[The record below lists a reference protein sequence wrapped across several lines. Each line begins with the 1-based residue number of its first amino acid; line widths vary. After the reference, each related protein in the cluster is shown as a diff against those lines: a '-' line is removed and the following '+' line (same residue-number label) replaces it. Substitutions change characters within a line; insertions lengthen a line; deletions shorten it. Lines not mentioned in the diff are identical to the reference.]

1 MRDVL
6 RALVALMFVATAS
19 AYEYSGA
26 VEAMSNGLPHVEVL
40 TAANFSDPPGPR
52 AEAWFVMFYAPW
64 CGHCHRMMPLWEEV
78 ASGFGGVDGIDVESS
93 VSVRV
98 AKVDATKN
106 MGVARRYYVEFYPTL
121 VLITNGG
128 QVYKVGREIQRTATA
143 LAAYARGGYLETRA
157 EWAILAWRVWKPM
170 HWFIDTI
177 DHFAELAMVHYGP
190 EIREVTSYCQRDGT
204 SVAVCVAVGFGLLV
218 AACIVGICATTCCCT
233 RGLSYEDDD
242 PPPAK
247 KAMKKAPMKSIPAKA
262 AAARTAGPPAA
273 GRAAT
278 VVAGAASKGV
288 KQHAKEGGTSSG
300 ASREE
305 RLRRLQ
311 AELAELMAEEV
322 ASKADE
328 AGEDEDEDEDEVDEE
343 GDADETASPRARAA
357 RGLAGVVRRRPHEAA
372 VADQ

>member
-143 LAAYARGGYLETRA
+143 LAAYARGGYLESA
-157 EWAILAWRVWKPM
+157 PS
-170 HWFIDTI
+170 
-177 DHFAELAMVHYGP
+177 GP
-190 EIREVTSYCQRDGT
+190 SSHGGSGSR
-204 SVAVCVAVGFGLLV
+204 
-218 AACIVGICATTCCCT
+218 CT
-233 RGLSYEDDD
+233 GLSIQSTTL
-242 PPPAK
+242 PNWPWC
-247 KAMKKAPMKSIPAKA
+247 
-262 AAARTAGPPAA
+262 T
-273 GRAAT
+273 T
-278 VVAGAASKGV
+278 V
-288 KQHAKEGGTSSG
+288 Q
-300 ASREE
+300 RY
-305 RLRRLQ
+305 
-311 AELAELMAEEV
+311 
-322 ASKADE
+322 
-328 AGEDEDEDEDEVDEE
+328 
-343 GDADETASPRARAA
+343 
-357 RGLAGVVRRRPHEAA
+357 VR
-372 VADQ
+372 